1 MHRHRAALRFATL
14 CLSLAAALSPLT
26 TIAAP
31 VSVYAVQ
38 THPSGTP
45 SAAAALS
52 PAQRGDLV
60 RAFVTKWGHH
70 VKRVYNVP
78 VRTWAMR
85 MVPTFV
91 AADPTNLRN
100 AMTRD
105 TFEGAMA
112 ELTGKGLRLDD
123 TRIARRLSASP
134 VRGSAM
140 EHASSKLGDLNQ
152 DLAYTPIQ
160 PCRIVDTRL
169 TTAGQ
174 FAAAETRHFFAIN
187 SSFTQQGGSSTDC
200 GMQGVGASAVVL
212 NLAAVTPLANGYA
225 TVFPFGTTQP
235 GTSNINY
242 STSITVANNTI
253 TKIPNPLAS
262 SDFSLYSSASA
273 HYVIDIVGYFAP
285 PQATALQCI
294 QSGYFNQTTIQPSTF
309 GVVAGTLCP
318 NGYTRVTT
326 SCSVSSN
333 IVSLNSVA
341 IGGCQAYNNGPV
353 AETVYAESTCCRV
366 PGR

>member
-1 MHRHRAALRFATL
+1 MHRHRAALPLAAL
-14 CLSLAAALSPLT
+14 CLSLAALLSLPT
-26 TIAAP
+26 TMAAP
-31 VSVYAVQ
+31 VSVHPQA
-38 THPSGTP
+38 HPSGKSEAIVP
-45 SAAAALS
+45 LS

-70 VKRVYNVP
+70 VKRIYNVP

-100 AMTRD
+100 ALNRD

-112 ELTGKGLRLDD
+112 ELTGRGMRLDD
-123 TRIARRLSASP
+123 KRIARRLNAAP

-140 EHASSKLGDLNQ
+140 EHASAKLGDLNQ
-152 DLAYTPIQ
+152 DLSYTPIQ

-169 TTAGQ
+169 TPAGQ
-174 FAAAETRHFFAIN
+174 FAAAEIRNFFAIN

-212 NLAAVTPLANGYA
+212 NLVAVTPIANGYA
-225 TVFPFGTTQP
+225 TMYPFGTTQP
-235 GTSNINY
+235 STSSINY
-242 STSITVANNTI
+242 SANVTVANNTI
-253 TKIPNPLAS
+253 TRIPNPLSS
-262 SDFSLYSSASA
+262 SDFSLYSNAAS

-294 QSGYFNQTTIQPSTF
+294 QSGYFNQNTIQPQSF
-309 GVVAGTLCP
+309 GVVPGTLCP

-333 IVSLNSVA
+333 IVSITSVA
-341 IGGCQAYNNGPV
+341 IGGCQAYNNGSV
-353 AETVYAESTCCRV
+353 AEIVYAESTCCRV